1 MAGGDTF
8 MSEPIR
14 PTIDVEEFVGL
25 LMASE
30 RRVFS
35 YILTLLPNVADAQD
49 VLQEASIVLWRRLA
63 EYERGTDFSAW
74 ACRVALN
81 VVRNF
86 RAKQHRCRVKFDEQL
101 FTAVASDA
109 ESMRQELDVAQA
121 ALFDCVNELP
131 PGDRDLLQRRY
142 EVGATIKSV
151 AAAVGRSAEGLY
163 KAMRR
168 IHDALHDCI
177 QHRLKSEGIHVRK
190 S

>member
-1 MAGGDTF
+1 M
-8 MSEPIR
+8 PK
-14 PTIDVEEFVGL
+14 PTRRQIDVEEFVGL

-49 VLQEASIVLWRRLA
+49 VLQETSIVLWRRLA
-63 EYERGTDFSAW
+63 EYEPGTDFTAW
-74 ACRVALN
+74 ACRVSFN
-81 VVRNF
+81 IVRNF

-101 FTAVASDA
+101 LTAVATDA
-109 ESMRQELDVAQA
+109 ESSREELDLAQA

-142 EVGATIKSV
+142 ETRATIKSV

-168 IHDALHDCI
+168 IHDTLHDCI
-177 QHRLKSEGIHVRK
+177 QRRLKSEGIHVRK